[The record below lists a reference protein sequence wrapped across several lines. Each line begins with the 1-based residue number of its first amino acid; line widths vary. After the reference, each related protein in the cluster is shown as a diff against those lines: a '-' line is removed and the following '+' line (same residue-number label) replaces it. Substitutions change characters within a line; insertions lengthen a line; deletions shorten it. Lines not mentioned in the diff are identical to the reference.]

1 MTTKKVISILLICTL
16 LLCGCSSVTQYDSTS
31 SQLEKGITESTEET
45 ANHQD
50 PLDEDERFLELFE
63 VCYEEYKQKGLGCRM
78 EYAELEDIWQANSD
92 NEMMRN
98 LYYFCNACGYY
109 WLADITDDEG
119 LKSNGNS
126 EAAKI
131 DPNYDGPYADE
142 VITFAKELLGESYEE
157 EAARAVEAQ
166 RNYDNL
172 SMMDKVDIL
181 NMITE
186 STSQDA
192 DELWEEIAYKYGI
205 STSHVSLINN
215 DYDVI
220 KAAGEARKA
229 KSEIDSTD
237 IKNDAIL
244 SYGSGDV
251 VVADT
256 IDDLDDFLTC
266 VAKNDNNTIS
276 QMILSG
282 RIAYVKANTKVNIVE
297 YKYSV
302 IKVRILEGIYQG
314 VECWTIM
321 EAVQK
326 VG

>member
-63 VCYEEYKQKGLGCRM
+63 GCYEEYKQKGLGCRM

-109 WLADITDDEG
+109 WLADITDDEE

-157 EAARAVEAQ
+157 EAARAVEEQ
-166 RNYDNL
+166 KNYDNL
-172 SMMDKVDIL
+172 SMMDKVDMQRFFPQL
-181 NMITE
+181 ALLKTRPNRVRM
-186 STSQDA
+186 
-192 DELWEEIAYKYGI
+192 
-205 STSHVSLINN
+205 
-215 DYDVI
+215 
-220 KAAGEARKA
+220 
-229 KSEIDSTD
+229 
-237 IKNDAIL
+237 L
-244 SYGSGDV
+244 S
-251 VVADT
+251 
-256 IDDLDDFLTC
+256 I
-266 VAKNDNNTIS
+266 
-276 QMILSG
+276 
-282 RIAYVKANTKVNIVE
+282 
-297 YKYSV
+297 
-302 IKVRILEGIYQG
+302 RIL
-314 VECWTIM
+314 
-321 EAVQK
+321 QK
-326 VG
+326 PNPQSVLSRWMMKWFPTCRI